1 MTKTTNIEG
10 SAGKIAIHDL
20 GGSGEDT
27 LIVCHATGFLGQVYG
42 AFAAELKNDVRVVA
56 LDFRGHGDSYAP
68 DDVND
73 FRWSAMADDLRRV
86 IDHIDAS
93 TLHGFGHSMGGAVLL
108 ETERLQPGTFTT
120 AMVFEPIVP
129 PGPFRDERLIEAS
142 RGRLR
147 RFPSRGDALLRYA
160 SRPPLGL
167 LRADVLHAYVQHGF
181 ADDDLEGCDGGVV
194 LKCSPD
200 SEANT
205 FMNAG
210 QIYLGILDQ
219 IALDV
224 AVAVSG
230 DGGLPAQLAPQV
242 ASALPNGRLL
252 EFPMLTHFGPLQDPA
267 VVANAMRDLLTT
279 PTL

>member
-1 MTKTTNIEG
+1 MTMSTSIEG
-10 SAGKIAIHDL
+10 SAGVIAVHDL
-20 GGSGEDT
+20 GGSGDDT

-42 AFAAELKNDVRVVA
+42 AFARELKNDVRVVA
-56 LDFRGHGDSYAP
+56 LDFRGHGDSFAP
-68 DDVND
+68 DDVDD
-73 FRWSAMADDLRRV
+73 FRWSAMADDLKRV
-86 IDHIDAS
+86 IDHIDAA

-108 ETERLQPGTFTT
+108 ETERLHPGTFET
-120 AMVFEPIVP
+120 AMVFEPVVP
-129 PGPFRDERLIEAS
+129 PGPFRDDRIIAAS

-167 LRADVLHAYVQHGF
+167 FRADVLHAYVQHGF
-181 ADDDLEGCDGGVV
+181 ADDDSEGGDGGVV
-194 LKCSPD
+194 LKCSPE

-210 QIYLGILDQ
+210 QIRLGLLDQ

-224 AVAVSG
+224 VVATSA
-230 DGGLPAQLAPQV
+230 DGGVPAQLAPQV
-242 ASALPNGRLL
+242 ADALPNGRLL
-252 EFPMLTHFGPLQDPA
+252 EFPSLTHFGPLQDPV